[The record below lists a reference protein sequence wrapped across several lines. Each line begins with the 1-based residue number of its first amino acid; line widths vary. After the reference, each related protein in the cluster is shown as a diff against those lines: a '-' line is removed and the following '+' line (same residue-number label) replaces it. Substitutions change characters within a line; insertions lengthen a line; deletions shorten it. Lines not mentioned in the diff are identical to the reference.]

1 MIKNRI
7 KFALYFCLF
16 AFIVITI
23 ITFKSTYALFEN
35 DATGIVDNTI
45 GKWIIK
51 VSDALITSGQTEDIV
66 IDSFIYEQKQTVEN
80 GYIAPGGSA
89 YFDLVFDATE
99 CDVSV
104 KYDIT
109 INYEE
114 IEYDD
119 NISINVEELGTNNT
133 VKTAENTFSG
143 IIDLASIQNDELVT
157 LRVTINWED
166 LEDYNDRDTALG
178 IVEDNKLAVPIT
190 VNAVQY
196 LGETLVPYEGE

>member
-80 GYIAPGGSA
+80 GYIAPGSSA
-89 YFDLVFDATE
+89 YFDLVLLDDTIQNTSQAP
-99 CDVSV
+99 SN
-104 KYDIT
+104 KAIDIIKMISNLNFFNYTIYLT
-109 INYEE
+109 IN
-114 IEYDD
+114 
-119 NISINVEELGTNNT
+119 NIL
-133 VKTAENTFSG
+133 F
-143 IIDLASIQNDELVT
+143 
-157 LRVTINWED
+157 
-166 LEDYNDRDTALG
+166 
-178 IVEDNKLAVPIT
+178 IT
-190 VNAVQY
+190 
-196 LGETLVPYEGE
+196 